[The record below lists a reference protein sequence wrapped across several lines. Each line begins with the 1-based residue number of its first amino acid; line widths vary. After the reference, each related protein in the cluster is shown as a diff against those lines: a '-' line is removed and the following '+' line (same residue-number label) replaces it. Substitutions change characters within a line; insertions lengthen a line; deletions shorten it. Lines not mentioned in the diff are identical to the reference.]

1 MKKVF
6 SIQTLAE
13 FTMLLIFNLLGFFI
27 GKYFVEE
34 LSFFDCLLYA
44 FFNSTWMLL
53 ILMPILKSFKIKSD
67 KQQKKCD
74 S

>member
-53 ILMPILKSFKIKSD
+53 ILMPILKSFKNKSD
-67 KQQKKCD
+67 KHQKKV
-74 S
+74 